1 MQRHLLRSTGTDA
14 LDCLLSWC
22 KWEFGEQE
30 PPPAAAAGSEAGA
43 AAASAAVVS
52 FSSPAE
58 RAALVKSLPQELG
71 QPVGK
76 ALEAVNGAD
85 VQVGCNHMGACVQAL

>member
-22 KWEFGEQE
+22 KWEFGEQD
-30 PPPAAAAGSEAGA
+30 PPAAAGAATSEAGAA

-58 RAALVKSLPQELG
+58 RAALVKSLPPELG
-71 QPVGK
+71 QPMGK
-76 ALEAVNGAD
+76 ALEAVNGTD
-85 VQVGCNHMGACVQAL
+85 VQVS